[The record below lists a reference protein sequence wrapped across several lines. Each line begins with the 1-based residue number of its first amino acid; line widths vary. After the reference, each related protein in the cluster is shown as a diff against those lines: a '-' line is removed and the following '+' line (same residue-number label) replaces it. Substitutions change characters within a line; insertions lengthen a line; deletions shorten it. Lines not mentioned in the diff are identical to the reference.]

1 MKVSKFYLWF
11 FNPFLNIVEIRS
23 FQSEWKLEEWYFS
36 SGLLG
41 KAMVC
46 YSVSDVTELLRKR
59 SGNAMVSYVKNWH

>member
-1 MKVSKFYLWF
+1 MKIARYYLWF

-23 FQSEWKLEEWYFS
+23 FNCERTLENWYYD

-46 YSVSDVTELLRKR
+46 YSISDVTELLRKR
-59 SGNAMVSYVKNWH
+59 SGDALVSYIK